1 MPNEISRSNKE
12 KISFA
17 KESIA
22 KLRDKILAGATTNR
36 NKLINFKHQDRK
48 RDQVRIVDEVID
60 EIYDDL
66 SNGKSFTFKPLPE
79 EEKEPKDEQTQK
91 FFDTLEVS
99 KREDQVFLNE
109 IEKLG
114 ELYDGGNKESL
125 KIERELK
132 DRVRIQ
138 LGLSKRQ
145 TVDIIGIE
153 EYAKKHGINPEFEL
167 PALSKD
173 QLSSKHKDKFIQ
185 TILKPKDLERKAYSI
200 KRLAKT
206 ASTEKGSILYIWQ

>member
-1 MPNEISRSNKE
+1 MPEEINRSNKE

-36 NKLINFKHQDRK
+36 NKLINFKHQDKK

-60 EIYDDL
+60 EIYHDL
-66 SNGKSFTFKPLPE
+66 SNGKSFTFKSLPE

-91 FFDTLEVS
+91 FLDELVVS
-99 KREDQVFLNE
+99 KREDQVFLKE

-125 KIERELK
+125 KIERDLK

-138 LGLSKRQ
+138 LGLNKRQ
-145 TVDIIGIE
+145 TVDIIGIG
-153 EYAKKHGINPEFEL
+153 Y
-167 PALSKD
+167 
-173 QLSSKHKDKFIQ
+173 
-185 TILKPKDLERKAYSI
+185 T
-200 KRLAKT
+200 
-206 ASTEKGSILYIWQ
+206 

>member
-1 MPNEISRSNKE
+1 MTEEISRSKKE

-91 FFDTLEVS
+91 FLDTLEIS
-99 KREDQVFLNE
+99 KREDQVFLKE

-114 ELYDGGNKESL
+114 ELYDGGNKESF
-125 KIERELK
+125 KIERDLK

-138 LGLSKRQ
+138 LGLIKRQ

-153 EYAKKHGINPEFEL
+153 ELNIGFKGI
-167 PALSKD
+167 K
-173 QLSSKHKDKFIQ
+173 
-185 TILKPKDLERKAYSI
+185 IL
-200 KRLAKT
+200 
-206 ASTEKGSILYIWQ
+206 

>member
-1 MPNEISRSNKE
+1 MPETISRSSKE

-36 NKLINFKHQDRK
+36 NKLINFKHQDKK
-48 RDQVRIVDEVID
+48 RDQIRIVDEVID

-91 FFDTLEVS
+91 FLDTLEIS

-125 KIERELK
+125 KIERDLK

-138 LGLSKRQ
+138 LGLNKRQ
-145 TVDIIGIE
+145 TVDIIGI
-153 EYAKKHGINPEFEL
+153 
-167 PALSKD
+167 
-173 QLSSKHKDKFIQ
+173 
-185 TILKPKDLERKAYSI
+185 
-200 KRLAKT
+200 
-206 ASTEKGSILYIWQ
+206 